1 MRCQSISNSPKTFQK
16 SKNILI
22 FLVLVLNFSSNI
34 LVKFDFH
41 VKIIEFLVFVVK
53 VYNKLMIAH
62 FSLKIMNIYG
72 YDVRTGWNKIPFKK
86 HQ

>member
-1 MRCQSISNSPKTFQK
+1 MRCQSILNSPKTFQK
-16 SKNILI
+16 SKNIP
-22 FLVLVLNFSSNI
+22 FFSFSFEFFFKYFSKI
-34 LVKFDFH
+34 YFH